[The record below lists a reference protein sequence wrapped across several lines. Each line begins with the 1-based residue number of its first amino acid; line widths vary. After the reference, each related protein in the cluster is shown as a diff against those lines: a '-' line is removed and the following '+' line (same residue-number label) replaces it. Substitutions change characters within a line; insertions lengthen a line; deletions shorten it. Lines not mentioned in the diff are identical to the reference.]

1 MKNAAIN
8 LLVRSIVFLVAS
20 NAALYG
26 QDAKEIVRRAE
37 DHARGKTSIAEMTIT
52 TVRPKWTRSLDMKV
66 WMKGTDFALLLVQS
80 PAKDKGIA
88 YLKRK
93 KEVWNWLPSLERT
106 IKLPPSMMGQSWM
119 GTDFTNDDL
128 VKEASALED
137 YNHTLLGSEMQDAR
151 ACYKIEMV
159 PKPAAAVVW
168 SKVLVWIDKKDYLQ
182 MRTEFYD
189 DAGDLVNTLIASDVR
204 ILGGRLL
211 PATLTMLPADKS
223 GHKTEIRYRSM
234 LYDQP
239 ISDDFFTTDNL
250 SRVKG

>member
-1 MKNAAIN
+1 
-8 LLVRSIVFLVAS
+8 
-20 NAALYG
+20 
-26 QDAKEIVRRAE
+26 
-37 DHARGKTSIAEMTIT
+37 
-52 TVRPKWTRSLDMKV
+52 
-66 WMKGTDFALLLVQS
+66 
-80 PAKDKGIA
+80 
-88 YLKRK
+88 
-93 KEVWNWLPSLERT
+93 
-106 IKLPPSMMGQSWM
+106 
-119 GTDFTNDDL
+119 
-128 VKEASALED
+128 
-137 YNHTLLGSEMQDAR
+137 MQDAR